1 MGEEGL
7 HGVVLASR
15 EWYNLLRWVAIRK
28 AVRIKPVTS
37 EVRSFLPID
46 LPLIHRL
53 APQGISLDAAVSL
66 TRGVHTVGSAFW
78 SAVPLTD
85 LGTPTLVLRN
95 SDGDFIAQ
103 FRHRAGESHAH
114 IVFIAP
120 DLNRCRN
127 DNGWL
132 SLIDAMTSAAGK
144 RGALTLTAE
153 VAETGDAFTL
163 LRQCGF
169 AVYGHQEIWW
179 RPPSPDT
186 STKNAKYLFRG
197 ETEADRTALEAFYS
211 SVVPRS
217 IWQAAAL
224 PESTSGLIYDYDGR
238 IGAYFAMQEGRTGIF
253 AQIVIR
259 PELSDRA
266 ATLCQ
271 AWLAH
276 LPRAERVPVY
286 VGVRRYQ
293 SGLCYPLAELNF
305 VPWGSHAMLVKH
317 TVARIE
323 RPLLRTV
330 AAIEG
335 AVQVGPVTRPLPKR
349 VARPRSSIRA

>member
-1 MGEEGL
+1 M
-7 HGVVLASR
+7 
-15 EWYNLLRWVAIRK
+15 
-28 AVRIKPVTS
+28 TS
-37 EVRSFLPID
+37 EVRPFLPID

-66 TRGVHTVGSAFW
+66 TRGIHTVGAAFW

-95 SDGDFIAQ
+95 DSGDYVAQ
-103 FRHRAGESHAH
+103 FRHRAGETHAH

-120 DLNRCRN
+120 DLNRCPDER
-127 DNGWL
+127 GWL
-132 SLIDAMTSAAGK
+132 TMIDAMTSAAGK
-144 RGALTLTAE
+144 RGALTLNAE
-153 VAETGDAFTL
+153 VSEIGDSFPV

-169 AVYGHQEIWW
+169 AVYGYQELWQ
-179 RPPSPDT
+179 RLPEAVTPVSD
-186 STKNAKYLFRG
+186 AKYLFRE
-197 ETEADRTALEAFYS
+197 ETEADRTALEVFYAG
-211 SVVPRS
+211 VVPRS

-224 PESTSGLIYDYDGR
+224 PESTRGLIYEHDGR

-266 ATLCQ
+266 AMLCR
-271 AWLAH
+271 AWLTR
-276 LPRAERVPVY
+276 LPRAEKVPVY

-293 SGLCYPLAELNF
+293 SGLQYPLSELGF
-305 VPWGSHAMLVKH
+305 AAWDRHALLVKH

-323 RPLLRTV
+323 RPHLRSV
-330 AAIEG
+330 ATIEG
-335 AVQVGPVTRPLPKR
+335 AVRVGPATRPLPKR
-349 VARPRSSIRA
+349 VTRPQCSIRD